1 MYLKQI
7 AKRIE
12 IRKRHWNQAL
22 TLAAA
27 GGLAVMP
34 IWAQDVVA
42 NASNG
47 MNSAAVGTWAPRLS
61 AVAIVLGALGIGL
74 VGGHAMKATIAGVTL
89 ATLIAINANTIVG
102 WIQSIS

>member
-1 MYLKQI
+1 M
-7 AKRIE
+7 
-12 IRKRHWNQAL
+12 
-22 TLAAA
+22 
-27 GGLAVMP
+27 
-34 IWAQDVVA
+34 
-42 NASNG
+42 
-47 MNSAAVGTWAPRLS
+47 RLS